1 MVLQPGE
8 STTIQSS
15 VFMMHAGMDG
25 PHDFALHLMTND
37 PAQPDK
43 VVSILSNWGP

>member
-1 MVLQPGE
+1 MVLKPGE

-15 VFMMHAGMDG
+15 VFMMHAGMEG
-25 PHDFALHLMTND
+25 RHNFAVHLVTND

-43 VVSILSNWGP
+43 VVSVLSNWVP